1 MAQRLVPHGQEAAR
15 QKMISARIWTCD
27 RLSSTDGD
35 QATRGSSV
43 TERSSDPP
51 RTRDGSDPSGGH
63 FSSANRL
70 AKYAVASA
78 TPNRSC
84 PASMPKR
91 AARARRGSR
100 RRASP
105 AASMAT
111 EAALMPP
118 VLL

>member
-1 MAQRLVPHGQEAAR
+1 M
-15 QKMISARIWTCD
+15 MSTRIRTCD

-43 TERSSDPP
+43 TERSNDPP
-51 RTRDGSDPSGGH
+51 RTRDGNDPSGGH

-84 PASMPKR
+84 PANLC
-91 AARARRGSR
+91 GNQ
-100 RRASP
+100 
-105 AASMAT
+105 
-111 EAALMPP
+111 P
-118 VLL
+118 VS